1 MRSGA
6 LITDSPIDRPIPW
19 HQELLLTP
27 RSTNKF
33 HAIGSSYRSSLIHPI
48 SRQNLCD
55 WKLLSELIDKH
66 YQPTNSLPSVK
77 LLSELLESTD
87 RPTNSLRLG
96 ALIRVHL
103 PTRSGA
109 LIRAHWLPDRPANS
123 LRSVPLIGAHWP
135 PDRPTI
141 PCDRELLFSKL
152 IQPINQ
158 LFDQKLLWDRE
169 LLTEL
174 IDWLEQSTLMHTTNE
189 QIPCNRE
196 LLSELIYPPD
206 RELSSQSSLTP
217 RSTNKFLAI
226 GSSYR
231 SSLIYP
237 INQKNNCDRSNNWSF
252 YRSSLTYL
260 IDQ

>member
-1 MRSGA
+1 MYMKSWRHLIACSLLSFPINDFISSARRFSELRRPKSSGCHVGPYLMNDEHWAQAHVQADWLPYKPITFMRSGT
-6 LITDSPIDRPIPW
+6 LITDSLIDRPIPW
-19 HQELLLTP
+19 HRELLSELVDSPANRPPNSLGSAVLTRANWLLDRLTNSFVIGSSYQRALTP
-27 RSTNKF
+27 RSTNKL

-48 SRQNLCD
+48 NRHNLCD

-135 PDRPTI
+135 P
-141 PCDRELLFSKL
+141 
-152 IQPINQ
+152 
-158 LFDQKLLWDRE
+158 W
-169 LLTEL
+169 
-174 IDWLEQSTLMHTTNE
+174 
-189 QIPCNRE
+189 
-196 LLSELIYPPD
+196 
-206 RELSSQSSLTP
+206 
-217 RSTNKFLAI
+217 STNNSL
-226 GSSYR
+226 R
-231 SSLIYP
+231 SGALI
-237 INQKNNCDRSNNWSF
+237 
-252 YRSSLTYL
+252 
-260 IDQ
+260 